1 MSALSIWLVGCGNMG
16 GAMLRGWLGAK
27 MAPDSI
33 LVIDPM
39 VTDLPAGVRAV
50 PKAEGSAPDVLIL
63 GVKPQMLDAV
73 APTLTIGPNTLILS
87 ILAGV
92 ECATLAHKLP
102 GARQY
107 VRVMPNM
114 PAAIGEGISAVFAPS
129 LSPADR
135 AQVEQLVAPLGLV
148 EWIEDEDLF
157 HAVTGVS
164 GSGPA
169 FVFRFIDAL
178 AAAGVA
184 AGLAAD
190 LSLRLALQTVAG
202 SARLVQSTGKSPAD
216 LAEMVRSPNGTTH
229 AGLTVMDASDLAT
242 LVRQTVEAAANRSR
256 ELAKAARNA

>member
-1 MSALSIWLVGCGNMG
+1 
-16 GAMLRGWLGAK
+16 MLRGWLGAG

-39 VTDLPAGVRAV
+39 ASGLPAGVRLVSTAQG
-50 PKAEGSAPDVLIL
+50 PAPDVIIL
-63 GVKPQMLDAV
+63 GIKPQLLDAV
-73 APTLTIGPNTLILS
+73 APTLTIGPETLVIS

-92 ECATLAHKLP
+92 ECATLALSLP
-102 GARQY
+102 GARHY

-114 PAAIGEGISAVFAPS
+114 PAAIGEGISVVFAPT

-135 AQVEQLVAPLGLV
+135 GQVDRLVAPLGLV
-148 EWIEDEDLF
+148 EWIEDEGLF

-169 FVFRFIDAL
+169 FVLRFIDAL

-184 AGLAAD
+184 AGLAQD

-202 SARLVQSTGKSPAD
+202 AARLVQSSGKTPAD

-229 AGLTVMDASDLAT
+229 AGLTVMDASDLADV
-242 LVRQTVEAAANRSR
+242 VRLTVEAAAHRSR
-256 ELAKAARNA
+256 EMAAAARKP